1 MKNNFPTFFIQEHP
15 LFFSFS
21 LFNWYLFLAPT
32 LHQSTI
38 CLKLSNDY
46 LPLNKYLL
54 LFNHSNM
61 FFVIRIKWVCQLN
74 CGS

>member
-32 LHQSTI
+32 LLNQQFA
-38 CLKLSNDY
+38 SNY
-46 LPLNKYLL
+46 QMTTY
-54 LFNHSNM
+54 
-61 FFVIRIKWVCQLN
+61 Q
-74 CGS
+74 

>member
-46 LPLNKYLL
+46 LPVN
-54 LFNHSNM
+54 
-61 FFVIRIKWVCQLN
+61 
-74 CGS
+74 

>member
-46 LPLNKYLL
+46 LPVNRTIFGRRRKSATHLL
-54 LFNHSNM
+54 WFQIIYEHEN
-61 FFVIRIKWVCQLN
+61 
-74 CGS
+74 